1 MAEFIVNPERIDPY
15 KNFRFRV
22 KWDARYVAGISR
34 IAGLRSGTEVIASPA
49 KFSPIVLERGM
60 THDSSFQM
68 WVNQAT
74 TGFAQG
80 GESSLNVLRQD
91 VRIESFNEAGEL
103 VEAWDVFRCWPSEY
117 QPLADLDGNA
127 NAVIIGHLKLENEGW
142 ARDAPA

>member
-15 KNFRFRV
+15 KNFSFRV

-34 IAGLRSGTEVIASPA
+34 IAGLRSGTEVNSSPA